1 MTSGQGTRMTSLAI
15 TQKRLEDTLL
25 ALAAQRGPEKT
36 LDPTEA
42 ARALGGD
49 HPDGWG
55 PLMQPLRKAAIALAK
70 QGRIVIYRKGRP
82 ADPDEFRG
90 VYRLGLP
97 RHD

>member
-1 MTSGQGTRMTSLAI
+1 MAASAI

-25 ALAAQRGPEKT
+25 TLTAARGPEKT

-42 ARALGGD
+42 ARVLGGD
-49 HPDGWG
+49 HPDSWG
-55 PLMQPLRKAAIALAK
+55 PLMQPLRKAAVALAK
-70 QGRIVIYRKGRP
+70 QGRIVIYRKGRQ